1 VSDELHGDLPQL
13 AGEAARAGV
22 AIYTI
27 NARGTA
33 GVGGR
38 VLPDSSVDRGT
49 LSTFSDSSQ
58 EALDV
63 LAAETGAIAFR
74 NSDNYRAALAEI
86 ASDTSTYYVLAYSPV
101 NTALDGRF
109 RRIELRTKWADV
121 NLRAR
126 RGYVAS
132 PLPPRRTVRGR

>member
-1 VSDELHGDLPQL
+1 
-13 AGEAARAGV
+13 V

-38 VLPDSSVDRGT
+38 VLPDASVDRGT

-74 NSDNYRAALAEI
+74 NTDNYRAAFAEI

-109 RRIELRTKWADV
+109 RRIELRTKWAGVDI
-121 NLRAR
+121 RAR

-132 PLPPRRTVRGR
+132 PLPPRRSVRGR